1 MDKGPLAAFPLIN
14 VEVDLN
20 DGKYHDVDSSDMAF
34 RIASRQAMRQ
44 GISKADAVLLEPFMK
59 VQVETPDE
67 YQGFVIGDFLQDVGL
82 SKDLK
87 LMRVEKQSLMLKF
100 HLLKCLV
107 I

>member
-44 GISKADAVLLEPFMK
+44 ARTTHTHTQLAI
-59 VQVETPDE
+59 
-67 YQGFVIGDFLQDVGL
+67 
-82 SKDLK
+82 
-87 LMRVEKQSLMLKF
+87 
-100 HLLKCLV
+100 
-107 I
+107 

>member
-44 GISKADAVLLEPFMK
+44 GILSKADAVLLEPYMQ
-59 VQVETPDE
+59 VQVETP
-67 YQGFVIGDFLQDVGL
+67 YII
-82 SKDLK
+82 S
-87 LMRVEKQSLMLKF
+87 
-100 HLLKCLV
+100 